1 MLLRT
6 RLALLLAAYLLLIL
20 IGGAVVGVIAARATD
35 AREDHRQQV
44 AAVAATERLDLS
56 LVSQAA
62 ALRAFLLAGDVATLE
77 SYEEARREEERLIQ
91 ELASGSLT
99 TEEANTLAEVSDA
112 IALWRARVVE
122 PLVALREAGD
132 IETVAARFDDVEAAE
147 WFESVE
153 AELDVLASQLRAQ
166 AVASD
171 HVVDQARRD
180 ATRVAWGVVLVAVA
194 FTVASTLAVRRWV
207 TRPLTALETAVR
219 TDAPVVLT
227 GAAPPEIVSLGH
239 EIADMR
245 TRSDAAHQDALRS
258 QEGLAQNAAVLLSV
272 RSRLESTPERLP
284 PGWSVAAS
292 LTPAW
297 GVVAGDC
304 YDIGWVRPDR
314 LGLVV
319 VDVAGHGAE
328 SAVVA
333 LRTKELLRAA
343 MRTYVD
349 LGEGV
354 RWVNQQL
361 DGLEDGMFM
370 TAFAGVLDTVTGSLD
385 YVCAGHPPALLC
397 QADKVVELVPTG
409 PILGPFEAMWESER
423 TTIEEGQSLVVY
435 TDGLTELRDAQREEY
450 GTERLAELVCQ
461 QFRDADAMVEGCLAD
476 AFAFSAERGQDDL
489 TIVVVCR
496 SAPARLAARANG

>member
-6 RLALLLAAYLLLIL
+6 RLALLLAAYLLLIAL
-20 IGGAVVGVIAARATD
+20 GGALVAVIAARGAD
-35 AREDHRQQV
+35 AREDHRQQL
-44 AAVAATERLDLS
+44 AAIAATERLDLT

-62 ALRAFLLAGDVATLE
+62 AFRSYLLVGDVAELE
-77 SYEEARREEERLIQ
+77 SYEAARRVEERLIQ
-91 ELASGSLT
+91 ELSDGPLT
-99 TEEANTLAEVSDA
+99 SEEAETLAEVSDA
-112 IALWRARVVE
+112 IDLWRARAVE
-122 PLVALREAGD
+122 PLVEVRRAGD
-132 IETVAARFDDVEAAE
+132 IEAVAARFDDVEAAE
-147 WFESVE
+147 RFASIE
-153 AELDVLASQLRAQ
+153 AQLDVLASQFRAQ
-166 AVASD
+166 AVESD
-171 HVVDQARRD
+171 RVVDQARRD
-180 ATRVAWGVVLVAVA
+180 ATRVTGGVLLVAVA

-219 TDAPVVLT
+219 TDAPVALT
-227 GAAPPEIVSLGH
+227 DTAPPEIVSLGH
-239 EIADMR
+239 EIAEMR
-245 TRSDAAHQDALRS
+245 TRSEAAHQEALRS

-354 RWVNQQL
+354 RWVNEQL

-370 TAFAGVLDTVTGSLD
+370 TAFAGILDTVTGSLD
-385 YVCAGHPPALLC
+385 YVGAGHPPALLC
-397 QADKVVELVPTG
+397 QADKVVELAPTG
-409 PILGPFEAMWESER
+409 PLLGPFEAMWASER
-423 TTIEEGQSLVVY
+423 TMIEEGQSLVVY
-435 TDGLTELRDAQREEY
+435 TDGLTELRDAQRDEY

-461 QFRDADAMVEGCLAD
+461 EFSDAEAMVEGCLVD
-476 AFAFSAERGQDDL
+476 AKAFSAERGQDDL

-496 SAPARLAARANG
+496 STPARLAAGTDG